1 MHDHGDYKSGW
12 QMKRDWDEAEKVR
25 KLALK
30 GGDDDDEDEEE
41 DIEDDEDGLAFASF
55 ICRQPFVDPVV
66 TKSKHY
72 FCEHCALKI
81 ILDVP
86 TVGGHLMLVD
96 MAGSENIEQ
105 ADAQCAIVFI
115 GRIKRRYKRAG
126 VISVPSKF
134 DKVNGMQQWED
145 VVEVYGDKKVY
156 EYMENGSL
164 AQKLHS
170 DMLDWGKRFDIA
182 VGTAKGL
189 AYLHE
194 ECLEWVLHCD
204 VKPHNILLDSNCK
217 PKVADFGLCKLLDR
231 DGTHNTEFTVGH
243 GNNERSW
250 WKEDWIEEVVDFI
263 VDGEYDIN
271 KMKILINVALRCL
284 EEDMDARPTMTHL

>member
-12 QMKRDWDEAEKVR
+12 QMEIDWDEAEKVR
-25 KLALK
+25 KLSLK

-41 DIEDDEDGLAFASF
+41 DIKDDEDGLPFACF

-66 TKSKHY
+66 TKCKHY

-86 TVGGHLMLVD
+86 TVGGRLMLVD
-96 MAGSENIEQ
+96 MARTQKLNALLYSLDGGGTRGYNQHIMVKTGSAASSDLTKHYRLIGDFFTRTLE
-105 ADAQCAIVFI
+105 IVL
-115 GRIKRRYKRAG
+115 
-126 VISVPSKF
+126 
-134 DKVNGMQQWED
+134 VNGMQQWED
-145 VVEVYGDKKVY
+145 VVEVYRDKKVY

-231 DGTHNTEFTVGH
+231 DGTHNTEFTVGR
-243 GNNERSW
+243 GNDERSW
-250 WKEDWIEEVVDFI
+250 WKERLDRRSCRL
-263 VDGEYDIN
+263 YS
-271 KMKILINVALRCL
+271 
-284 EEDMDARPTMTHL
+284 